1 MLMHLAIEML
11 HCGAAGGDV
20 DRVYRNA
27 ECMLAKQMVPAL

>member
-11 HCGAAGGDV
+11 HCDAAGGDV

-27 ECMLAKQMVPAL
+27 VCMLAKQMVPAL